1 MKIPAIKYSE
11 YPSQPQTTKP
21 KGFAGNFA
29 VSKTPFT
36 DKILKKP
43 FAQKLFSLASENP
56 HVFNLINIG
65 ILGTLI
71 RPATLIIIP
80 GAEKEDKQYVAAKS
94 VIGTVLLVA
103 SELAICIP
111 LAKCIDKLGEAAKKN
126 PASKFPKIG
135 TPKFKAYGYLVNNV
149 VGLALTLASS
159 AFITV
164 KLTTKIMNK
173 LDKNKKENNKK

>member
-1 MKIPAIKYSE
+1 MKIQAIKNLQYSQSVQNI
-11 YPSQPQTTKP
+11 YQ
-21 KGFAGNFA
+21 KGVMGNFCA
-29 VSKTPFT
+29 QKPSKIDTV
-36 DKILKKP
+36 LKNK
-43 FAQKLFSLASENP
+43 FAQKLFNLASENP

-71 RPATLIIIP
+71 RPATLIIMP

-103 SELAICIP
+103 SELVICIP

-135 TPKFKAYGYLVNNV
+135 TPRFKAYGYLINNV